1 MALTKLEDGGSNL
14 TGAIASMR
22 LLLSATISS
31 AASEYDID
39 STYINSTYDDYFVRF
54 SFIPATNN
62 VDLEFRVFVGG
73 SIQTGNIY
81 GFEIGAMSSSTY
93 EGSNA
98 TDNGRF
104 NVTNIGNASGEG
116 ITGHFHMHNINNTD
130 LPFTMMGQSTQYNTS
145 ALPNANHFSSHL
157 IPANKADV
165 VNGIRFYFSSG
176 DIASGSVKLYGIK

>member
-1 MALTKLEDGGSNL
+1 MSKAADLAKFIGNNEQN
-14 TGAIASMR
+14 MK
-22 LLLSATISS
+22 LLLDATISS
-31 AASEYDID
+31 AVSEYDVS
-39 STYINSTYDDYFVRF
+39 STYINSTYDDYFVKF
-54 SFIPATNN
+54 NFFPATDN

-104 NVTNIGNASGEG
+104 NVTNVGSASGEG
-116 ITGHFHMHNINNTD
+116 ISGHFHMHNINSTTHS
-130 LPFTMMGQSTQYNTS
+130 FTMMGQSTQYNTS

-176 DIASGSVKLYGIK
+176 NIASGNVKVYGIN